1 MAPPLATGSQ
11 REGLDGHV
19 LPHRSLSVEESAAG
33 ERQVCER
40 LKEIAGINSES

>member
-40 LKEIAGINSES
+40 LKEIA